1 MMLTGHLDHGP
12 RNGTGS
18 QPNRN
23 GISTE
28 LQKCGAAWES
38 SPHDQLGRLAAHRM
52 AAPDIRCDQEIW
64 HFDSTAL
71 PLWGEIWVESRR
83 CPESV
88 NSGAAQCRS
97 LHPDAADALVPTRG
111 RAAMPAAALQ
121 GAAQVYSEE
130 APAQDA
136 LAKRARP
143 ASAGAVAGTGER
155 APGRPHGSGP
165 FGINLLSTE
174 RAEALRAT
182 HLSGRA
188 RQRCDCISAA
198 TAA

>member
-1 MMLTGHLDHGP
+1 MLTGHLDHGP
-12 RNGTGS
+12 RHFQDGS
-18 QPNRN
+18 
-23 GISTE
+23 
-28 LQKCGAAWES
+28 L
-38 SPHDQLGRLAAHRM
+38 
-52 AAPDIRCDQEIW
+52 EI
-64 HFDSTAL
+64 
-71 PLWGEIWVESRR
+71 
-83 CPESV
+83 
-88 NSGAAQCRS
+88 
-97 LHPDAADALVPTRG
+97 
-111 RAAMPAAALQ
+111 AAALQ

-182 HLSGRA
+182 HLLRPGPPEM
-188 RQRCDCISAA
+188 
-198 TAA
+198 

>member
-1 MMLTGHLDHGP
+1 MTPWSG
-12 RNGTGS
+12 R
-18 QPNRN
+18 R
-23 GISTE
+23 
-28 LQKCGAAWES
+28 ES
-38 SPHDQLGRLAAHRM
+38 NPHDQLGRLVTHPGWPLRFAGVTRRYGISI
-52 AAPDIRCDQEIW
+52 PPRCLFW
-64 HFDSTAL
+64 V
-71 PLWGEIWVESRR
+71 EIWVESRR

-165 FGINLLSTE
+165 FGINLFSTE

-182 HLSGRA
+182 HLSGRPP
-188 RQRCDCISAA
+188 RM
-198 TAA
+198 